1 MTDLNLR
8 HLVRE
13 VMASAPSVEYADI
26 AATVIARLDPTD
38 LRAALAQALPTY
50 VRSIGVAQRHPGAVT
65 PPSLH
70 PTLTDASGKPRL
82 SFKVAVIADGWQR
95 RLSEIY
101 ATAEGN
107 KRLGDFTYADLQYQS
122 EICSHQAK
130 QKLSK
135 AKGWRKLADL
145 MEAEDVETVRDLP
158 AEMLMK
164 TLGSV
169 AA

>member
-8 HLVRE
+8 HLVQE
-13 VMASAPSVEYADI
+13 VMASAPSVEYTDI
-26 AATVIARLDPTD
+26 TNAVLARIDARD
-38 LRAALAQALPTY
+38 LKAALAQALPTY
-50 VRSIGVAQRHPGAVT
+50 VRSVAVAQRHPGAVT

-107 KRLGDFTYADLQYQS
+107 KRLGDFTVADLRYQF

-135 AKGWRKLADL
+135 AKGWGKLADL
-145 MEAEDVETVRDLP
+145 MESQDAETIRDLP